1 VDITK
6 ETEVNLEKILDM
18 LPFQEGIPALQRE
31 TFAKD
36 FLVYIGDKYTILP
49 ELLLILTLPQILQLV
64 YVFSDQTLK
73 IPDKKNMENA
83 IRDIS
88 IFYAIKENPE
98 HKTVKALSEQYNLT
112 IQATLWIIEKVC
124 NKFEVPNPL
133 KN

>member
-1 VDITK
+1 
-6 ETEVNLEKILDM
+6 M

-36 FLVYIGDKYTILP
+36 FLVYLGDKYTILP

-133 KN
+133 KNQ